1 MNATTDQLAA
11 LFPTPPTAP
20 ISDIAP
26 SRLAGWTSESTQ
38 TVLELLKDNHKKWH
52 IFFNEQKFHKCVCR
66 CSVPLARSLTM
77 TDNTTTFT
85 NSHASHHLLAIYAM
99 GASSET
105 LRAAYHTHVVY
116 QRAAF
121 ASPEVID
128 KSNWKDHLGD
138 EKSVPFY
145 AVSSHFSS

>member
-1 MNATTDQLAA
+1 
-11 LFPTPPTAP
+11 
-20 ISDIAP
+20 
-26 SRLAGWTSESTQ
+26 
-38 TVLELLKDNHKKWH
+38 
-52 IFFNEQKFHKCVCR
+52 
-66 CSVPLARSLTM
+66 M

-138 EKSVPFY
+138 EKLVPFTRY
-145 AVSSHFSS
+145 CRISLADIFGCQILPGLCRLLVQRAPLILRSRGT